1 MVQSELKM
9 LNRIYQDASVGMQAI
24 DKVLKKV
31 KDEELKKLFKKQ
43 YDEYQKFAD
52 RADVM
57 ALNKDKE
64 VKDNSMF
71 KKLKQTAMIYMSL
84 WADASPRHIVEMMI
98 SGTVMGIID
107 TIKTEKD
114 CAPKTPELKDLVTDF
129 KAFQDD
135 FYEKLK
141 KLLAKV

>member
-64 VKDNSMF
+64 VKDNSFF
-71 KKLKQTAMIYMSL
+71 KKMKQTAMIYMSL
-84 WADASPRHIVEMMI
+84 WADSTPRHIVEMMI

-114 CAPKTPELKDLVTDF
+114 CAPKTEELKTLVTDF
-129 KAFQDD
+129 KAFQDE